1 MRVRASLQQ
10 GIRRRGPTHRRGL
23 AEPGGQR
30 HPARD
35 LVARRVRVGG
45 HRQRTGRRRARP
57 GRHPVH
63 AHPARHRHAPTD
75 GRGPWVARHADRLRR
90 HRRAGQRSR
99 RLGVARPPGM
109 GPVPTRQD
117 QPELLHERAQLHHR
131 RVLRGHRQVPR
142 PDDRGSQSTRGD
154 RVRRERRIGGRA
166 LRRHHDDVPQQLVRH
181 RRPRHVAHLRVG
193 GCGRGE
199 ERHRLQPRQP
209 RRCAGRLARRLAYP
223 ACRSS
228 RSIRAKARSS
238 PTIRSSSSTPSGSRP
253 SRRSRPRRSRST
265 CSDRRT
271 RPRSSSSGSG
281 RTTRACRSPIR

>member
-1 MRVRASLQQ
+1 MTRRRWFAAAVVAAIAVTACAGSGDDDSGDSGDLSGADPGDCITVDMAVSSEKIALLDRAGRGVQRQRRRRARRGVRVRASLQQ
-10 GIRRRGPTHRRGL
+10 VIWRRRPTHRRGL

-63 AHPARHRHAPTD
+63 AHPARHRHAPAD
-75 GRGPWVARHADRLRR
+75 GRGPRVARHADRLRR

-99 RLGVARPPGM
+99 GLGVARPPGM

-154 RVRRERRIGGRA
+154 RVRGERRIGGRA

-181 RRPRHVAHLRVG
+181 RRSRHIAHLRLG
-193 GCGRGE
+193 GGGRRE
-199 ERHRLQPRQP
+199 ERHRLQPRQS
-209 RRCAGRLARRLAYP
+209 RRCAG
-223 ACRSS
+223 
-228 RSIRAKARSS
+228 
-238 PTIRSSSSTPSGSRP
+238 
-253 SRRSRPRRSRST
+253 
-265 CSDRRT
+265 
-271 RPRSSSSGSG
+271 G
-281 RTTRACRSPIR
+281 R